1 MCCPARLP
9 FESYRKSA
17 IADAI
22 KPMTKQTIAAII
34 LCAGAAVSLTTP
46 AQAGEITATIASY
59 DSTNGYDYSSTFP
72 PATYQ
77 NIGTFTFT
85 PVVPEAILNI
95 TVSGSFGN
103 GDSPTTAL
111 SDYYLGYSG
120 DEEAVPLVQ
129 CDSYTADCNANEDGP
144 TDWTVTLTP
153 SNISTL
159 ASALAAGSIDFG
171 YTWDQ
176 IPTAQ
181 PVDFF
186 GSPTLQ
192 YVYAGEA
199 TLTIAPEPATVLF
212 CFGGLAGLV
221 AFRRFRKP

>member
-1 MCCPARLP
+1 
-9 FESYRKSA
+9 
-17 IADAI
+17 
-22 KPMTKQTIAAII
+22 MTKQTIAAII
-34 LCAGAAVSLTTP
+34 LCAGGAIGLTTP
-46 AQAGEITATIASY
+46 AHAGEITATVASY
-59 DSTNGYDYSSTFP
+59 DSTNSYDYSSTFP
-72 PATYQ
+72 PTTYQ

-85 PVVPEAILNI
+85 PVDPEPILGI
-95 TVSGSFGN
+95 TISGSFGN

-120 DEEAVPLVQ
+120 DDATEEAVPIEQ
-129 CDSYTADCNANEDGP
+129 CDNYLDDCASNEDGP
-144 TDWTVTLTP
+144 TNWTVTLTGAE
-153 SNISTL
+153 ITDL
-159 ASALAAGSIDFG
+159 APALAAGSIDFG

-186 GSPTLQ
+186 GSPTPQ

-212 CFGGLAGLV
+212 CFSGLAGLV
-221 AFRRFRKP
+221 AFRRLRKS